1 MKPYTPYTR
10 MIINAMICTWSQSI
24 FLFSPFFFFFL
35 FYAVLC
41 YSSFYFPLY
50 VVYVDRRGAS
60 ESHVK
65 KENRRLC
72 CRAKNYE
79 NLFLSIQTILLG
91 EIVTHEALP
100 DYSVWFL
107 VIYLFIWDCEANIF
121 YIFLPFLF
129 FENTLLENTIFFF
142 ALLSIYHS
150 CLWYVFD

>member
-1 MKPYTPYTR
+1 MQWFAPDLNP
-10 MIINAMICTWSQSI
+10 S
-24 FLFSPFFFFFL
+24 FFSHHFSFFL

-41 YSSFYFPLY
+41 YSSFYFSLY

-121 YIFLPFLF
+121 YILLTLSI
-129 FENTLLENTIFFF
+129 FENTFLENTIFFCF
-142 ALLSIYHS
+142 TFNLSFLLVVCVWLI
-150 CLWYVFD
+150 WI

>member
-1 MKPYTPYTR
+1 MHLISIHLSCLT
-10 MIINAMICTWSQSI
+10 I
-24 FLFSPFFFFFL
+24 FLFFL

-41 YSSFYFPLY
+41 YSSFYFSLY

-121 YIFLPFLF
+121 YILL
-129 FENTLLENTIFFF
+129 TLSIFWKHFAGKYHFFF